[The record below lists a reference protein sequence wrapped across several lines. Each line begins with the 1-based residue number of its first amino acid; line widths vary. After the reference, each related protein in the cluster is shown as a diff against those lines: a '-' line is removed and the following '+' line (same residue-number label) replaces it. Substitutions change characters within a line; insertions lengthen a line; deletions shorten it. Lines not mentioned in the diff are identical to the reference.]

1 MDKINVDNPVRDK
14 TPLKMA
20 SADMPS
26 AKRISNGTVIG
37 FDMDG
42 VIVDNADAKV
52 RIAKI
57 HGFSL
62 KLHHTPSEIIKTIL
76 PQIILEKLQKT
87 LYDNPR
93 FAFSTP
99 LMRGVRGTLA
109 DLAKK
114 KIPIFLISR
123 RKIPEVA
130 IKILKNHTLWPQYFN
145 KDNSFFVLHP
155 EDKNTRAAQLGITH
169 YIDDEMKILNVLS
182 SVPNKFLFDQ
192 FNVFNKADYYTRIKS
207 WAEFKKHI

>member
-1 MDKINVDNPVRDK
+1 MAKSKVDKKP
-14 TPLKMA
+14 
-20 SADMPS
+20 
-26 AKRISNGTVIG
+26 VIG

-42 VIVDNADAKV
+42 VIVDNADAKI

-57 HGFSL
+57 HGFEL

-87 LYDNPR
+87 LYDSPK

-99 LMRGVRGTLA
+99 LMRGVRGILA
-109 DLAKK
+109 DFSKK
-114 KIPIFLISR
+114 RVPIFLISR

-130 IKILKNHTLWPQYFN
+130 IKILKKHSLWPQYFN
-145 KDNSFFVLHP
+145 KNNSFFVLHP

-169 YIDDEMKILNVLS
+169 YIDDEMKVLNVLS

-192 FNVFNKADYYTRIKS
+192 FNVFNKATSYTKIKS
-207 WAEFKKHI
+207 WSEFKKHLF

>member
-1 MDKINVDNPVRDK
+1 MKSIHVDKKPI
-14 TPLKMA
+14 
-20 SADMPS
+20 
-26 AKRISNGTVIG
+26 IG

-42 VIVDNADAKV
+42 VIVDNADAKI

-57 HGFSL
+57 HGFEL

-87 LYDNPR
+87 LYDSPR
-93 FAFSTP
+93 FALSTP
-99 LMRGVRGTLA
+99 LMRGIKNILV
-109 DLAKK
+109 DLTKK
-114 KIPIFLISR
+114 GVPIFLISR

-130 IKILKNHTLWPQYFN
+130 MKILKKHSLWPQYFN

-155 EDKNTRAAQLGITH
+155 EDKNVRAAQIGITH
-169 YIDDEMKILNVLS
+169 YIDDETKVLNVLS

-192 FNVFNKADYYTRIKS
+192 FNVFDKADYYTKIKS
-207 WAEFKKHI
+207 WSEFKKHI

>member
-1 MDKINVDNPVRDK
+1 MTKSNVDKKP
-14 TPLKMA
+14 
-20 SADMPS
+20 
-26 AKRISNGTVIG
+26 VIG

-42 VIVDNADAKV
+42 VIIDNASSKIKVAKKFGLT
-52 RIAKI
+52 I
-57 HGFSL
+57 
-62 KLHHTPSEIIKTIL
+62 KLSHTPSEILKKL
-76 PQIILEKLQKT
+76 MPQIIWEEFQNI
-87 LYDNPR
+87 LYDHPK

-99 LMRGVRGTLA
+99 LMRG
-109 DLAKK
+109 AKSILTELTNK
-114 KIPIFLISR
+114 GVPIFLISR

-130 IKILKNHTLWPQYFN
+130 MKILKKHSLWPQYFN

-169 YIDDEMKILNVLS
+169 YIDDEAKVLNVLS

-192 FNVFNKADYYTRIKS
+192 FNVFDKADYYTRIKS